1 MPGSGKLGSDVV
13 HPVGDHACA
22 VKRLIE
28 HVGGERRAWAIG
40 LLALSLAISDADLS
54 NIGAVAG
61 LLETHLH
68 ISAVEVGMLATVTA
82 VVGALATIPVGGLTD
97 RVRRVPLLA
106 GSVVLWAGAMVMGAV
121 SGSYL
126 MLLLSRVV
134 LGAVTATS
142 GPTLASLTG
151 DLFAPGER
159 AKVYGWI
166 ESGEMAG
173 AAGGL
178 VGGGVIAGLLS
189 WRASFV
195 ALAIPALLLALGL
208 WRKLPEPPRGGAGRL
223 EPADA
228 VAGDGAQ
235 GDADPPD
242 EALRA
247 AVRAQD
253 LEGVEDH
260 VLDEEPA
267 RMSLLAAV
275 RYVLSVPTNRV
286 LIVASALGYFFFTG
300 VQTFAV
306 VLVEQQFGVGQ
317 TLASLLIGLAALG
330 AVMGV
335 LVGGRVADWRVSH
348 GHVSARVTVAAACY
362 AVACAGLVPALIAPS
377 LLIGI
382 PLYFLGTGA
391 ITAAN
396 PPLDAARLDV
406 IPSRLW
412 GRAEGVRTLLR
423 QAATAAAPLVF
434 GIVAELLG
442 TGGRINLLGAGS
454 GSSRGNMQGAFLVM
468 LGALGLSGV
477 VLAIGRR
484 HFAQDVAA
492 AARSEEK
499 IQRRRGETPA

>member
-1 MPGSGKLGSDVV
+1 VR
-13 HPVGDHACA
+13 
-22 VKRLIE
+22 RLVA

-82 VVGALATIPVGGLTD
+82 VVGALATIPIGSLTD
-97 RVRRVPLLA
+97 RVPRVPLLA
-106 GSVVLWAGAMVMGAV
+106 GSVVLWAGAMLIGAA

-151 DLFAPGER
+151 DLFAAAER

-173 AAGGL
+173 AAAGL

-223 EPADA
+223 EPAYGA
-228 VAGDGAQ
+228 AGDGLLGD
-235 GDADPPD
+235 GDATD

-247 AVRAQD
+247 AVRAQGVD
-253 LEGVEDH
+253 PEEGH
-260 VLDEEPA
+260 VLAEEPA
-267 RMSLLAAV
+267 RMTLPEAV

-286 LIVASALGYFFFTG
+286 LILASALGYFFFTG

-306 VLVEQQFGVGQ
+306 VLIEQQFGVGQ
-317 TLASLLIGLAALG
+317 TVASLLIGLAALG

-335 LVGGRVADWRVSH
+335 LVGGRVADWRISH

-362 AVACAGLVPALIAPS
+362 AVACAALLPALIAPT
-377 LLIGI
+377 LLIGV
-382 PLYFLGTGA
+382 PLYFLGTAA

-412 GRAEGVRTLLR
+412 GRAEGVRTFLR
-423 QAATAAAPLVF
+423 QAATAVAPLMF

-442 TGGRINLLGAGS
+442 TGGSINFRGASS
-454 GSSRGNMQGAFLVM
+454 GSSRGNMQAAFLVM
-468 LGALGLSGV
+468 LGALALSGV
-477 VLAIGRR
+477 ILAIGRR
-484 HFAQDVAA
+484 HFARDVAA
-492 AARSEEK
+492 AERSEQK
-499 IQRRRGETPA
+499 AGRRQPRTQT